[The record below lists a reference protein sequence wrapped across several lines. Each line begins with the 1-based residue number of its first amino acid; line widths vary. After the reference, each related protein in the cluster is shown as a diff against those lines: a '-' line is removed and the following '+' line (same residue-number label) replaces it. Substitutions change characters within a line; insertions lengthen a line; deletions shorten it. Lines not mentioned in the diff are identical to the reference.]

1 MPEVQTID
9 QMREA
14 YKGEWVLVADCEDDE
29 SGQLV
34 RGRVVAHSLDR
45 DDVYR
50 AMGDYSDGD
59 GVGYLAVE
67 YFGKIPADLYYM
79 L

>member
-9 QMREA
+9 QMRQVYE
-14 YKGEWVLVADCEDDE
+14 GEWVLVADYEADE
-29 SGQLV
+29 SGRLV
-34 RGRVVAHSLDR
+34 SGRVVAHSLDR

-50 AMGDYSDGD
+50 EMANHPGGW
-59 GVGYLAVE
+59 AVE